1 MKIKHLL
8 LVIRIYENIYT
19 IFQILQQSGI
29 SILCLIIMK
38 KISLFNA
45 TSRRQ
50 TRSGDRSDNKPETRR
65 AVSNPE
71 SNDTLR
77 KLVDVKHEVTNRTK
91 YFITYQH
98 Y

>member
-1 MKIKHLL
+1 
-8 LVIRIYENIYT
+8 
-19 IFQILQQSGI
+19 
-29 SILCLIIMK
+29 MK

-50 TRSGDRSDNKPETRR
+50 TRSGDRLDNKPETRR
-65 AVSNPE
+65 ALSNPE

-77 KLVDVKHEVTNRTK
+77 KLVDVKHEVSDRAIYFFKK
-91 YFITYQH
+91 YFCYLF

>member
-1 MKIKHLL
+1 MSLEYMKTYIQYFKF
-8 LVIRIYENIYT
+8 YNIPG
-19 IFQILQQSGI
+19 F
-29 SILCLIIMK
+29 LCLIIMK

-91 YFITYQH
+91 YFIAYQH
-98 Y
+98 YFLYEK

>member
-1 MKIKHLL
+1 
-8 LVIRIYENIYT
+8 
-19 IFQILQQSGI
+19 
-29 SILCLIIMK
+29 MK

-50 TRSGDRSDNKPETRR
+50 TRSGDRLDNKPETRR
-65 AVSNPE
+65 ALSNPE

-77 KLVDVKHEVTNRTK
+77 KLVDVKHEVSDRAIYFFKK
-91 YFITYQH
+91 YFCYFCYYNILSVQINPYFNVA